1 MAKAEENMVLEFT
14 ASKWLKTVIKQKANA
29 LIAA

>member
-1 MAKAEENMVLEFT
+1 MAKAEENMVIEFT
-14 ASKWLKTVIKQKANA
+14 ASKWLKTVIKQKIIV